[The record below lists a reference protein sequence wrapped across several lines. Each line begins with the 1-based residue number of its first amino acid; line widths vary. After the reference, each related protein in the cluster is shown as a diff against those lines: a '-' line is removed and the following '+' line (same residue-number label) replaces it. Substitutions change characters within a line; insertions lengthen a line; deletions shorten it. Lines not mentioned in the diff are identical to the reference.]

1 MTAHYGIC
9 SYLIDGD
16 IIDIGGSDCQ
26 WMCFIW
32 RDGEDAFR
40 AHQVSEFVEKRHQSC
55 VSTTNDKH
63 GLTLKCRNNKW
74 KHDAVFD
81 NDHVRNYM

>member
-1 MTAHYGIC
+1 MTVHYGIC

-55 VSTTNDKH
+55 VSTTNDINMVLLSSVVTTN
-63 GLTLKCRNNKW
+63 GNMMRCLI
-74 KHDAVFD
+74 
-81 NDHVRNYM
+81 MIM